1 MSLHSAF
8 SIQHSAFAAVA
19 AAAAIAAAGCAVYG
33 PTETLP
39 HKQYDVVE
47 SGLDNV
53 TFLYQPAPRDTR
65 FRWPC
70 RLELY
75 GTGAAVLRTGP
86 SPQVVD
92 PFAHDIND
100 RSWNSF
106 VEDRKQFTPAEMRD
120 VFQVFV
126 DEGLVPSRNV
136 REEGPAL
143 PLLQCSGTIGR
154 NKFVR
159 VTRNRLLSDAF
170 EDFVETNFSSALRR
184 AGGLGR

>member
-1 MSLHSAF
+1 MPPRPRLFVRLPSL
-8 SIQHSAFAAVA
+8 AVA
-19 AAAAIAAAGCAVYG
+19 AALAVVAAAGCVYA
-33 PTETLP
+33 PTEKLP
-39 HKQYDVVE
+39 HKQFDVVE
-47 SGLDNV
+47 SGLDNA
-53 TFLYQPAPRDTR
+53 TFLYHPAENDRR

-92 PFAHDIND
+92 SFSQDITH

-106 VEDRKQFTPAEMRD
+106 VEDRRNFTPAQMRG

-126 DEGLVPSRNV
+126 DEGLVPSRGV

-143 PLLQCSGTIGR
+143 PLLQCSGTIGP

-159 VTRNRLLSDAF
+159 ITRNRLIADAF
-170 EDFVETNFSSALRR
+170 EDFVETNFSDALRR
-184 AGGLGR
+184 AGGLR